1 MPLALLH
8 LRLQQNCMWNPTK
21 KPEMVQAPWALYRP
35 HNPPMNRGLDQVP
48 LALISPKRVTLRM
61 RQIPGV
67 YEGH

>member
-1 MPLALLH
+1 
-8 LRLQQNCMWNPTK
+8 
-21 KPEMVQAPWALYRP
+21 MVQAPWALYHP
-35 HNPPMNRGLDQVP
+35 QNPPMNRGLDQVP